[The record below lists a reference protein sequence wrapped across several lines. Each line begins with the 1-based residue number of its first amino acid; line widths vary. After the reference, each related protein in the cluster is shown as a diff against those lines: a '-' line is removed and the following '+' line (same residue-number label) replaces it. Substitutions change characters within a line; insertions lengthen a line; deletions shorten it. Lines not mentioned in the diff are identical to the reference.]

1 MFRTSTFAGELRSS
15 TEGRMEWMTLDE
27 MRTGGL
33 APHMAEYLQVLLE
46 DNVAQAYGVSGSGK
60 LEIVL

>member
-1 MFRTSTFAGELRSS
+1 
-15 TEGRMEWMTLDE
+15 MEWMTLDE